1 MEETNR
7 TRIYERNDDRDR
19 VRPDARMQV
28 QERAEPMPYV
38 GMGSVVAMVL
48 GTLLLSMLAVWAIAQ
63 GGGFAAFSDGN
74 LERHFCRYLT
84 C

>member
-7 TRIYERNDDRDR
+7 SRIYEGGDR
-19 VRPDARMQV
+19 VRSARPALG
-28 QERAEPMPYV
+28 ERVAPMPYV

-63 GGGFAAFSDGN
+63 SGGFAVFSDGN

>member
-1 MEETNR
+1 MEETSR
-7 TRIYERNDDRDR
+7 SRIYERNDDRTRQTHPTVGER
-19 VRPDARMQV
+19 V
-28 QERAEPMPYV
+28 EPMPYV

-63 GGGFAAFSDGN
+63 SGGFAVFSDGN